1 MSLTLAQLGNVMEH
15 GTTHAGRNHNVVI
28 PPRPFMVPAIQTHRT
43 EISNLS
49 AELLTKVVHGEM
61 DKKTALGKIG
71 AYGQGLVQKQIRE
84 TLRPENAESTIRE
97 KGSSHPLIDTGQ
109 MMQNVQWEY
118 DTE

>member
-28 PPRPFMVPAIQTHRT
+28 PPRPFMVPAIQTHRAA
-43 EISNLS
+43 ISNLS

-71 AYGQGLVQKQIRE
+71 AYGQGLVQRQIRE

-109 MMQNVQWEY
+109 MMQNVQWEF
-118 DTE
+118 DSE